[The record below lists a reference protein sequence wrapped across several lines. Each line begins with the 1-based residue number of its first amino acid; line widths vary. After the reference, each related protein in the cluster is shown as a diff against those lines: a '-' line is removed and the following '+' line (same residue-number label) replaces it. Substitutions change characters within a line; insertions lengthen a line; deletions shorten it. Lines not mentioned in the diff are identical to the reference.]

1 MELKRQKIN
10 ELVQWKVRTDRKPL
24 ILHGARQV
32 GKTWLMLKFGQ
43 DYFEDTAY
51 FNFDE
56 KRNLAGIFYDKS
68 PQRILK
74 ELSYEHGRA
83 IIPGK
88 TLVIFDEIQ
97 ECNDA
102 LNSLKYFCEQMP
114 ELAIVSA
121 GSLLGVAT
129 SAGHSFPV
137 GKVNHIYMQPLTF
150 LEFLY
155 SADEPMYNYIQD
167 IDDIR
172 PLPDIFLNRIMAQFR
187 SYLICGGM
195 PTAVK
200 KMIETGDVNKVDN
213 SIQDILNDYLLDFT
227 KHTTPQLTARI
238 GHVWNSVPSQ
248 LSKENR
254 KFVYQLIRPGARAR
268 EYEDAL
274 IWLQKAGLLTEVMLN
289 KKPNLPLS
297 AYDDLSSFKI
307 YLSDI
312 GLLRVLAHLPAAA
325 ILDNNSKNYT
335 EFKGAYMEN
344 FVLNSLSTQFDVPL
358 RYWTSNRAAEVDF
371 ILQEEANI
379 LPIEVKSFK
388 NIRGRSL
395 QIYNKKY
402 APLVCLRY
410 STLNLNKSGNI
421 LNIPLFLADKTKH
434 LLSLTIFGEKQMS

>member
-1 MELKRQKIN
+1 MELKRIKIE
-10 ELVQWKVRTDRKPL
+10 ELAQWKGRSDRKPL

-32 GKTWLMLKFGQ
+32 GKTWLMLKFGH

-56 KRNLAGIFYDKS
+56 NRDLSGIFHDKN

-74 ELSYEHGRA
+74 ELSYQHGQA
-83 IIPGK
+83 IVPNK
-88 TLVIFDEIQ
+88 TLVVFDEIQ
-97 ECNDA
+97 ECNNA

-114 ELAIVSA
+114 ELSIVCA
-121 GSLLGVAT
+121 GSLLGVST

-137 GKVNHIYMQPLTF
+137 GKVNHIYLQPLTF
-150 LEFLY
+150 LEYLH

-167 IDDIR
+167 IDEVR
-172 PLPDIFLNRIMAQFR
+172 PLPDLFFNRIMSQFR
-187 SYLICGGM
+187 SYLVCGGM
-195 PTAVK
+195 PLAVT
-200 KMIETGDVNKVDN
+200 KMIETNDVSQVDRAL
-213 SIQDILNDYLLDFT
+213 QEILNDYLLDFT
-227 KHTTPQLTARI
+227 KHATPQLTARI

-254 KFVYQLIRPGARAR
+254 KFVYQLVRPGARAR

-289 KKPNLPLS
+289 KKPCLPLS
-297 AYDDLSSFKI
+297 AYDDLGSFKI

-325 ILDNNSKNYT
+325 ILSGDSNYT

-344 FVLNSLSTQFDVPL
+344 YILNSLSTQFYVPL
-358 RYWTSNRAAEVDF
+358 RYWTSGRAAEVDF
-371 ILQEEANI
+371 ILQDETNI
-379 LPIEVKSFK
+379 LPIEVKSDK

-395 QIYNKKY
+395 QVYNKTY
-402 APLVCLRY
+402 SPRLCLRY
-410 STLNLNKSGNI
+410 SSLNLNKSGNL
-421 LNIPLFLADKTKH
+421 LNIPLFLADKTKQ
-434 LLSLTIFGEKQMS
+434 LLPLAIQ